1 MEPDLIFVRKG
12 CVSLQASLPAVS
24 AERAAPAEK
33 GTRASELVF
42 LLQVSRPGL
51 WSTTALFYLMPLGH
65 ADFLHSR
72 TLWLGLFYVL
82 FPLGFL
88 LYGVNDIVDAET
100 DRLNPRKGTFL
111 FGSLGAAEQLAAL
124 RWKIAAVHIPF
135 LIIFFLLVG
144 PRILAWFG
152 VLLIAVGIYN
162 APRFGW
168 KSHPPFDVLIQAS
181 YLLVFVLS
189 SWLNGVAQLPWQTFL
204 FGAMFAMHS
213 HVFGEVMDIEPDRL
227 SGRRTTA
234 TLIGAVRSK
243 LLIAGFLCLETVL
256 VYIYFQDLV
265 ITGFLGFGAAWFVS
279 DALVLWKQRDYDGS
293 LAECA
298 MALNVDQNHSA
309 MLALQSI
316 ALWQAGRKK
325 EAQTAYRYV
334 AKIEPK
340 VGNADVFCRLLLCD
354 AHDINIVSDFLHKNR
369 WVLLPPPQ
377 D

>member
-1 MEPDLIFVRKG
+1 
-12 CVSLQASLPAVS
+12 VSLQTSLPAVS

-124 RWKIAAVHIPF
+124 RWKIAAVQIPF

-213 HVFGEVMDIEPDRL
+213 HIFGEVMDIEPDRL

-234 TLIGAVRSK
+234 TLIGTVPSK
-243 LLIAGFLCLETVL
+243 LLIAGILCVEAVL
-256 VYIYFQDLV
+256 VYVSFGDLV
-265 ITGFLGFGAAWFVS
+265 ITGFLGFGAAWFVL
-279 DALVLWKQRDYDGS
+279 DALAIW
-293 LAECA
+293 
-298 MALNVDQNHSA
+298 
-309 MLALQSI
+309 
-316 ALWQAGRKK
+316 
-325 EAQTAYRYV
+325 
-334 AKIEPK
+334 
-340 VGNADVFCRLLLCD
+340 
-354 AHDINIVSDFLHKNR
+354 KNR
-369 WVLLPPPQ
+369 LYTPTEMRLFMWGWNAAALLGMYWNWAHSSLTPARHVAGL
-377 D
+377 